1 MIIHP
6 RFGRLR
12 SFKDGDLEGRA
23 RRRVA
28 RHLAGCARC
37 QDRLRSIEEIRTR
50 IHDATRVQPPP
61 ELWDRIEESR
71 SRGRHVILPGAGP
84 ARSRETRSPRLRV
97 AALLALA
104 LVGTG
109 AAAVAAAGPG
119 SWLRPVRD
127 LFVPPATEVPDK
139 VAGVQVPIGGPEVT
153 VAVESP
159 EDGLEVVV
167 RRGRG
172 SELGIRATGD
182 AADAVF
188 RPMEDGVRITGP
200 GRGRV
205 EVNLPASVTRASVTV
220 DGEPR
225 WIMEGGR
232 ARTVAPDVGA
242 ADVEVRV
249 ERGEG

>member
-37 QDRLRSIEEIRTR
+37 QDRLRSIDELRTR
-50 IHDATRVQPPP
+50 VRDATRVQPPP
-61 ELWDRIEESR
+61 ELWKRIEDSR
-71 SRGRHVILPGAGP
+71 RQGREVILPRAGP
-84 ARSRETRSPRLRV
+84 ARMRGDGSRHLTW
-97 AALLALA
+97 AALLVLA

-109 AAAVAAAGPG
+109 AVAVAAAGPG

-127 LFVPPATEVPDK
+127 LFVPPAAEIPDK
-139 VAGVQVPIGGPEVT
+139 VAGVQVPIDGTEVT
-153 VAVESP
+153 VALESP
-159 EDGLEVVV
+159 ADGLEVLV
-167 RRGRG
+167 RPRQG

-188 RPMEDGVRITGP
+188 RPLEDGVRITRPGP
-200 GRGRV
+200 GRV
-205 EVNLPASVTRASVTV
+205 EVDLPGSVTRATVTV

-225 WIMEGGR
+225 WIMEDGGVRTIAPR
-232 ARTVAPDVGA
+232 AGAPDV
-242 ADVEVRV
+242 DVRV
-249 ERGEG
+249 DRGEG